1 MMRRVSADAVITLVV
16 VLLVVGVLVS
26 ERVSPALTILGGTIA
41 LLATGVIDADQAF
54 AGFANPAPLTVAA
67 LYVLAAAAG
76 RTRVLESIIARV
88 SLGGRARRREPGER
102 GALARILVPTA
113 AASAFLNN
121 TPIVAMTIPGVLS
134 WTRRTGRSPS
144 RYLMPVSFAAI
155 VGGTIT
161 LIGTSTNLVVSGLLE
176 DAGYPPLGLWEIGKV
191 GLPFAIAGLVT
202 MVLLTPLLLPER
214 RAPSETADADAREF
228 TIEMIVTDEPGI
240 AGQSVAEGGLRSL
253 QGVFLVEVERDGHR
267 ISSVR
272 PDEILAAGDRLTFA
286 GNVSRVLDLQ
296 EMRGLASAEER
307 HFAAAGSALDRRL
320 YEAVVA
326 PSSGLVGRTLKDVG
340 FRGRYGGAVIAIHR
354 ASEHVPG
361 KLGDVP
367 LHAGDVLLVLSGPA
381 FRPRALDRRDFLVV
395 APLAGEGPP
404 REEKA
409 PWVAL
414 ITVALLVLV
423 GTGVLD
429 ILLGAFLAAFA
440 VVALRILTP
449 TEARDAVDID
459 VIVVIAASFGIGAAI
474 ESSGLAADLADVLVD
489 PFGRFG
495 DLGLLFGVLLATMVL
510 TELITNNAAAVLL
523 FPVALQTALAA
534 GLDPRPFA
542 IAIAIG
548 ASSSFLTPIG
558 YQTNT
563 MVYGIGGY
571 RFGDYAR
578 LGLPLSIVMVIVA
591 MIVIPIAWPLT

>member
-1 MMRRVSADAVITLVV
+1 MSADAVITLIVV
-16 VLLVVGVLVS
+16 VAVVGALVT
-26 ERVSPALTILGGTIA
+26 ERVSPALSILAGVIA
-41 LLATGVIDADQAF
+41 LLALGVIDADQAF

-67 LYVLAAAAG
+67 LYVLAAAAS
-76 RTRVLESIIARV
+76 RTRVLESLVARV
-88 SLGGRARRREPGER
+88 TRGGRARRREPGER
-102 GALARILVPTA
+102 GALTRLLVPTA

-134 WTRRTGRSPS
+134 WARRTGRSPS

-155 VGGTIT
+155 MGGTVT
-161 LIGTSTNLVVSGLLE
+161 LIGTSTNLVVSGLLQ
-176 DAGYPPLGLWEIGKV
+176 DAGYPELGLWEIGKV
-191 GLPFAIAGLVT
+191 GLPFAAAGLVT
-202 MVLLTPLLLPER
+202 VVLLTPLLLRER

-228 TIEMIVTDEPGI
+228 TLEMIVTDEPGI
-240 AGQSVAEGGLRSL
+240 AGHSVADGGLRNL

-272 PDEILAAGDRLTFA
+272 PDEILAVGDRLTFA

-307 HFAAAGSALDRRL
+307 HFAAAGASLERRL

-326 PSSGLVGRTLKDVG
+326 PASGLVGRTLKEVG

-354 ASEHVPG
+354 AGERVAG

-367 LHAGDVLLVLSGPA
+367 LHPGDVLLVLSGPA

-395 APLAGEGPP
+395 APLDGDGPA

-409 PWVAL
+409 PLVAL
-414 ITVALLVLV
+414 ITVGLLVLA
-423 GTGVLD
+423 GTGLVD
-429 ILLGAFLAAFA
+429 ILLAAFLAAFA

-449 TEARDAVDID
+449 TEARDSVDID

-474 ESSGLAADLADVLVD
+474 ESSGLAANLADVLVE

-495 DLGLLFGVLLATMVL
+495 DLGLLLGVLLATMVL

-542 IAIAIG
+542 IAIALG
-548 ASSSFLTPIG
+548 ASASFLTPIG

-578 LGLPLSIVMVIVA
+578 LGLPLSVVMVVVA
-591 MIVIPIAWPLT
+591 MIVIPIAWPLN